1 MRGLVLTVSAALL
14 FAACG
19 GDAEPTTTA
28 VVATTG
34 AVVTTT
40 SPPPA
45 TTTTV
50 ATTTTTQ
57 ASATTTTQPAEST
70 TTSTSTTTTLPPSV
84 CPAPAA
90 LADGTLTFSGG
101 SGDFDGDGNEDTL
114 LTYQASPDTWRV
126 RVVFADG
133 GGADAAIVEGMD
145 FSPPQPIGGYDIDG
159 DGADEGFLTVGSGAS
174 TAQVGLF
181 DIAACVASRI
191 TTGGVPAVFPVGGSV
206 GSVSGLSCPGD
217 GSIHRNFAQFVSEDN
232 YEGGFEPY
240 TLAGAVLT
248 PGFGDGAGFT
258 ADEAFA
264 LAVLDCGSLA
274 LP

>member
-1 MRGLVLTVSAALL
+1 MRGLVSMVLAALL
-14 FAACG
+14 IGACG
-19 GDAEPTTTA
+19 GDAEPTTTSSA
-28 VVATTG
+28 AAATT
-34 AVVTTT
+34 
-40 SPPPA
+40 SQPPA

-57 ASATTTTQPAEST
+57 APATTTTQPVET
-70 TTSTSTTTTLPPSV
+70 TTTTTSTTTTTTVPPSV
-84 CPAPAA
+84 CPLPAA
-90 LADGTLTFSGG
+90 LPDGTLTFAGG
-101 SGDFDGDGNEDTL
+101 SGDFDGDGNEDAL
-114 LTYQASPDTWRV
+114 LTYQASPDMWRV
-126 RVVFADG
+126 RIVFADG

-145 FSPPQPIGGYDIDG
+145 FSPPQPIGGHDVDG
-159 DGADEGFLTVGSGAS
+159 DGADEAFLTVGSGAS
-174 TAQVGLF
+174 TAEIGLF
-181 DIAACVASRI
+181 DIATCVASRI
-191 TTGGVPAVFPVGGSV
+191 TTGGVPAIFPVGASV
-206 GSVSGLSCPGD
+206 GAVSGLSCPEA